1 MSISKEQWKAIE
13 AELKGGWVLVKF
25 KLHGHEIYITRE
37 RKTESTTVLAIYIDG
52 AIKGTWMK
60 VLENIDPAD
69 EFMNKVVKQVFCH
82 KFHKRYGKKDLENY
96 AKAKRQCGAKFANE
110 LYGKDPE
117 KQGTTYL
124 FPAFGSSAALVR
136 QFKKID
142 GLELVSEL
150 KEGAA

>member
-1 MSISKEQWKAIE
+1 MSISKEQWKVIE
-13 AELKGGWVLVKF
+13 AELKDGWVQVKF
-25 KLHGHEIYITRE
+25 KLHCHEIYITRE
-37 RKTESTTVLAIYIDG
+37 RKSESTTVLAVYIDG
-52 AIKGTWMK
+52 VIKGTWMK
-60 VLENIDPAD
+60 SLEDIDPAD

-96 AKAKRQCGAKFANE
+96 AKAKRQCGTKFANG

-117 KQGTTYL
+117 KQGRTYL
-124 FPAFGSSAALVR
+124 FPYFGSSTALVR
-136 QFKKID
+136 QFKKIE

>member
-13 AELKGGWVLVKF
+13 AELKGGWVQVKF

-37 RKTESTTVLAIYIDG
+37 RKTESTTVLAVYIDG
-52 AIKGTWMK
+52 AIKSTWMK
-60 VLENIDPAD
+60 VLEDIDPAD

-96 AKAKRQCGAKFANE
+96 AKAKRQCGAKFANG

-117 KQGTTYL
+117 KQGRTYL
-124 FPAFGSSAALVR
+124 FPYFGSSTALVR
-136 QFKKID
+136 QFKKIE
-142 GLELVSEL
+142 GVELVSEL